1 VIDPRIERTTAAV
14 LRSAADLWVE
24 GGPGAVTVDAIV
36 ERSGV
41 AKSTIYRH
49 WRSRDDI
56 MVDVVRGAAPDIT
69 LPDADLPFEAA
80 LREVMAQMVD
90 VFCDPDWARILPAL
104 IMLKVHERSLYEV
117 EATLRHEQLAV
128 LADLVRRGVAAG
140 RLPPGL
146 DPNHA
151 AAHLLGPLLFAHVSG
166 DVEIDHDFG
175 NEIVD
180 RFIAGHR
187 PES

>member
-1 VIDPRIERTTAAV
+1 MIDPRIERTTAAV

-49 WRSRDDI
+49 WRSRDEI

-69 LPDADLPFEAA
+69 HPDADLPFEAA
-80 LREVMAQMVD
+80 LRQVMAQMVD

-117 EATLRHEQLAV
+117 EATMRREQLAV
-128 LADLVRRGVAAG
+128 LADLVDRGIDAG
-140 RLPPGL
+140 MLPSDL
-146 DPNHA
+146 DADHA
-151 AAHLLGPLLFAHVSG
+151 AAHLLGPLLFAHVAG
-166 DVEIDHDFG
+166 DIEIDHEFG

-180 RFIAGHR
+180 RFIAAYR
-187 PES
+187 PDH